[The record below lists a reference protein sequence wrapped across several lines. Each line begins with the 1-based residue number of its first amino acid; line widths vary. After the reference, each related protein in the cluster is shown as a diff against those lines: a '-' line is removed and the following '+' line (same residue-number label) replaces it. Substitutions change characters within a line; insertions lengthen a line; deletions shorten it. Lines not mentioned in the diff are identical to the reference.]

1 MSAKRTRPRR
11 GKPGDRDA
19 LKKELWAA
27 VRAASALL
35 DNENP
40 DVRLRA
46 VHATAQAGNVYRA
59 VLGENELEQLVSEL
73 ERRADKNKL

>member
-35 DNENP
+35 DSENP

-46 VHATAQAGNVYRA
+46 VHATAQAGNVYRG
-59 VLGENELEQLVSEL
+59 VLGENELEALVTEL
-73 ERRADKNKL
+73 EKRADRNKL

>member
-59 VLGENELEQLVSEL
+59 VLGENELEALVTEL
-73 ERRADKNKL
+73 EKRADRNKL